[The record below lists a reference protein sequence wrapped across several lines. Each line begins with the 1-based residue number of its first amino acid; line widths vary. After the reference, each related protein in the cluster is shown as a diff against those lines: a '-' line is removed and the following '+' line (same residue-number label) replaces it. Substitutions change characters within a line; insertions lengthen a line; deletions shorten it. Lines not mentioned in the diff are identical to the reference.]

1 MEEHGREPRPD
12 PRVIPEKAAEDI
24 FPPKS
29 AVMAVHEAGKP
40 THMAGIIT
48 TSRTYKESRVVK
60 KEEMDEERMEVRVF
74 HGPVAEIGVDA
85 RMTIN
90 MGDFESVQVGV
101 SVRLPCYVE
110 ELDAAYNA
118 AKKFADVKL
127 NDQVAAVKEYRTA
140 KRKS

>member
-1 MEEHGREPRPD
+1 MADEKEFGGAI
-12 PRVIPEKAAEDI
+12 VPEKSVEDI
-24 FPPKS
+24 FPLR
-29 AVMAVHEAGKP
+29 AVMSERSADKP
-40 THMAGIIT
+40 TRMVGLIT

-60 KEEMDEERMEVRVF
+60 KEEMDEEKIDIRVF

-110 ELDAAYNA
+110 EIEAAYNA

-127 NDQVAAVKEYRTA
+127 NDQVTAVKEYRTA